1 MDRFFSVYYS
11 GKPFQLFSEVHIIT
25 LLAII
30 FINLIICFNAERLR
44 ESRADR
50 FARHFIASWLVLTE
64 LSFQLWCALTGVWTA
79 EYNFPFHLC
88 SAATIICAVMLY
100 KNSYNIFRLAYFW
113 GLGGA
118 IPALMTPDLSGYN
131 YPHYVFFK
139 YFILHGLIVI
149 SVIYM
154 TVVHRYKLNIRSVI
168 RAFIYLNIFALF
180 VIPVNI
186 ITGGNYLFLCRKPE
200 AVTPLDY
207 LGTWPWYIISME
219 LVVLAMFFALYLPFV
234 IKDYADRDK
243 STRSGL
249 SSGI

>member
-64 LSFQLWCALTGVWTA
+64 LSFQLWCGFTGVWTA
-79 EYNFPFHLC
+79 EYNLPFHLC

-118 IPALMTPDLSGYN
+118 IPALLTPDLSGYN

-154 TVVHRYKLNIRSVI
+154 TVVHSYKLDIKSVFK
-168 RAFIYLNIFALF
+168 AFIYTNIFALF
-180 VIPVNI
+180 MIPVNI

-200 AVTPLDY
+200 AITPLDF
-207 LGTWPWYIISME
+207 LGPWPWYIISME
-219 LVVLAMFFALYLPFV
+219 VVVLVMFLVLYLPFV
-234 IKDYADRDK
+234 IKDYVDRYKNTDSGV
-243 STRSGL
+243 STG
-249 SSGI
+249 